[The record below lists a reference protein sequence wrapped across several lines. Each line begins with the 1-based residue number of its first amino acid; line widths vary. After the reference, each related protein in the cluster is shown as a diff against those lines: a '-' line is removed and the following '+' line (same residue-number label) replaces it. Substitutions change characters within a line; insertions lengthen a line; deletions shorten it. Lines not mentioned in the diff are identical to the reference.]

1 MKDKIVL
8 GLVEEVTLYGTKG
21 KKAKI
26 LARIDTGAQ
35 HSSIDQALAADLQL
49 GPILKNKAIRQ
60 SHGRSLRPVVEV
72 KTSLCGK
79 KLTGEF
85 TISNRAHM
93 KYKALIGQNLL
104 RQGFIIDPCKYESGY
119 N

>member
-8 GLVEEVTLYGTKG
+8 GLVEDVTLFGADGKEVT
-21 KKAKI
+21 I
-26 LARIDTGAQ
+26 PARIDTGAQ
-35 HSSIDQALAADLQL
+35 HSSIDQALAAELQL

-72 KTSLCGK
+72 KTVLCGK
-79 KLTGEF
+79 KQTGEF
-85 TISNRAHM
+85 TISNRVHM

-104 RQGFIIDPCKYESGY
+104 RQGFIIDPSKE
-119 N
+119 